1 MIKVWNMYEI
11 WSAATSRGSR
21 RDTGCCWRWLLKVN
35 PSLSAPSG
43 SQQLISCFTYHLHV
57 LDAYL
62 YMKCGRLA
70 NGTRSGSM
78 GRADIGRWPWSR
90 ARNDPAHGLM
100 MINVNGRENP
110 GWGVVIWSGRRSG
123 LPGDPG
129 NQPVQ
134 GYSHIQGISLSRDL
148 VCPGIQG
155 SVQGIGLSRNSTCPG
170 IQEISLSRESTC
182 PGIQR
187 ISCPGIWSVQGYRE
201 STCLG
206 IQGSCLSRESA
217 GYGSGLSRD
226 TGNQPVRGYSL
237 SSDIGIMPVQGFSLH
252 VQGPVHKPSQVNKN
266 ELGDKFSQWNP
277 S

>member
-21 RDTGCCWRWLLKVN
+21 WDTGCCWRWLLKVN
-35 PSLSAPSG
+35 PSLSTPSG

-100 MINVNGRENP
+100 MINVNGRESP
-110 GWGVVIWSGRRSG
+110 GWGWGVVIWSGRRSD

-129 NQPVQ
+129 NQ
-134 GYSHIQGISLSRDL
+134 
-148 VCPGIQG
+148 
-155 SVQGIGLSRNSTCPG
+155 SVQ
-170 IQEISLSRESTC
+170 
-182 PGIQR
+182 
-187 ISCPGIWSVQGYRE
+187 
-201 STCLG
+201 
-206 IQGSCLSRESA
+206 
-217 GYGSGLSRD
+217 GSGLSRD
-226 TGNQPVRGYSL
+226 TGIMPVHGFHL
-237 SSDIGIMPVQGFSLH
+237 SRDTAILPVQGFSLSRDSACPGIQP
-252 VQGPVHKPSQVNKN
+252 VQGFSLSRDSACPGIQPARPGPGSQTK
-266 ELGDKFSQWNP
+266 S